1 MYIYQNCNKSLGIS
15 SRYFRIPLNMKVWA
29 LSLIISVM
37 AVFAS
42 GQTDTTTLKLIRVEG
57 KIREQFNQ
65 PISNV
70 IVINQR
76 TKSGTFG
83 RSDGS
88 FVISCQKT
96 DTLTITSLG
105 YYSRTL
111 CYRDSV
117 QKPVYTPTIFLEER
131 IQSLAVVEV
140 FAPRDLEKIQK
151 DIEALG
157 YSEKDYMLSGINA
170 LASPITFLYQQFSRV
185 EESKREVKRLENED
199 RKRDLL
205 KELFQ
210 HYVDYDIIQLSDED
224 FDDFIYYLNVSDDF
238 LKNSS
243 QYDFLIYVRDRY
255 KDYKINKR
263 NNIKFREEDYNFSND

>member
-1 MYIYQNCNKSLGIS
+1 
-15 SRYFRIPLNMKVWA
+15 MKVW
-29 LSLIISVM
+29 LLTLIGGFISVLS
-37 AVFAS
+37 F
-42 GQTDTTTLKLIRVEG
+42 GQSDTTTIKLIRVEG

-70 IVINQR
+70 IVINQS
-76 TKSGTFG
+76 TKTGTFG
-83 RSDGS
+83 KSDGS
-88 FVISCQKT
+88 FVISCQKS
-96 DTLTITSLG
+96 DTLVITSLG
-105 YYSRTL
+105 YYSRTI
-111 CYRDSV
+111 CFSDSV
-117 QKPVYTPTIFLEER
+117 KRDVYHPIVFLEER

-157 YSEKDYMLSGINA
+157 YNEKDYMLSGINA
-170 LASPITFLYQQFSRV
+170 LSSPITFLYQQFSRV

-224 FDDFIYYLNVSDDF
+224 FDDFIFYLNVSDDF

-243 QYDFLIYVRDRY
+243 QYDFLIFVRDRI

-263 NNIKFREEDYNFSND
+263 NNVKINEEDYNFSND